1 MTQMQYLQIFA
12 DKEKLL
18 EPFDDAERG
27 RLLTAMMKYALHCEE
42 IPLTGNERFIWPV
55 FKQMIDQSRE
65 VLDNKRKAG
74 ISRQHKATDGS
85 SAQQTAADDS
95 ASEQTAAKGDIKQ
108 ESRIKNQDIR
118 ININNNGGIGKPRG
132 ARFSPPTPEAVSEY
146 AQDAGITID
155 AQQFVDFYA
164 AKGWKVGSAPMKDWQ
179 AAARNWAR
187 RDAKDARPPNTI
199 KRVGAQQYTQRTYT
213 ENELADDVTNEI
225 LREAK
230 GK

>member
-12 DKEKLL
+12 DKEELL

-27 RLLTAMMKYALHCEE
+27 RLFTAMMRYALHCEE
-42 IPLTGNERFIWPV
+42 IPLAGNERFIWPV

-65 VLDNKRKAG
+65 ALENKRKAG
-74 ISRQHKATDGS
+74 SARQQKAAEDNTTQQDAAQ
-85 SAQQTAADDS
+85 AQQT
-95 ASEQTAAKGDIKQ
+95 EAKGGIKQ
-108 ESRIKNQDIR
+108 ESRIKKQDIR

-146 AQDAGITID
+146 AREAGITID